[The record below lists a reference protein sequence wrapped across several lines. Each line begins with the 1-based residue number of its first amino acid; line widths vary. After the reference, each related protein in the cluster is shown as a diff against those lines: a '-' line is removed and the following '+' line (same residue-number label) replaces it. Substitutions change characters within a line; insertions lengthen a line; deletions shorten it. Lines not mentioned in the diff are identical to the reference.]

1 MKQSARTALIAAIIA
16 VMASLCAGAQRR
28 ITPVGAPQLPVA
40 ARDTLAA
47 PSVPAPAPSD
57 SAAPDTVARRVPKMI
72 CPLFH
77 AITIGADIWDPV
89 MRIFGQNYGG
99 ASLWAELS
107 LHNRYNPVVEFGL
120 SSASDHPSGSNFT
133 FKSPLAPYF
142 KIGANYNFLYNSN
155 PAYQILAGA
164 RYGITRFSY
173 EVTGITL
180 DEGYWN
186 DPSHFSIPSQTVTTG
201 YVEVLLQLKV
211 TLVRNFAMGWGVKWH
226 NIIHSSR
233 APYGNAMTVPGYGKR
248 GSSFTGS
255 ISLMYTIPLNRKA
268 PPAVIE

>member
-1 MKQSARTALIAAIIA
+1 MKQSARITILAALLAALVTI
-16 VMASLCAGAQRR
+16 CAGAQRR
-28 ITPVGAPQLPVA
+28 ITPVGAPQVPVA
-40 ARDTLAA
+40 VRDTLSTRPDAL
-47 PSVPAPAPSD
+47 PAPSD
-57 SAAPDTVARRVPKMI
+57 SAALDSATHRVPKMI
-72 CPLFH
+72 YPLFH
-77 AITIGADIWDPV
+77 AVTIGADIWDPV
-89 MRIFGQNYGG
+89 MRIFGQHYGG

-120 SSASDHPSGSNFT
+120 SSASDQPSGSNFRLT
-133 FKSPLAPYF
+133 SPLAPYF

-164 RYGITRFSY
+164 RYGLTRFSY
-173 EVTGITL
+173 KVTDITL
-180 DEGYWN
+180 DEGYWD

-211 TLVRNFAMGWGVKWH
+211 TLIKNFAMGWGIKWH

-233 APYGNAMTVPGYGKR
+233 APYGAAMTVPGFGKR

-255 ISLMYTIPLNRKA
+255 ISLMYTLPLNRKA